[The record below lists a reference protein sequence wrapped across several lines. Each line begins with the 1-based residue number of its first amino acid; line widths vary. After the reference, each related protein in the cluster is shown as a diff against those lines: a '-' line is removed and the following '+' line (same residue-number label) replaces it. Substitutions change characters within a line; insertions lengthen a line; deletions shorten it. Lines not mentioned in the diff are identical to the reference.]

1 MQSNVD
7 VVSENGKKVR
17 CFGMDRMRPLGIW
30 VIFFTCVE
38 NLHAPICME
47 IDIHVGMTSRCFL
60 LLWAKGFSIG
70 VSTATAAKLF

>member
-1 MQSNVD
+1 MQSKVD
-7 VVSENGKKVR
+7 MVSENGKKVH

-47 IDIHVGMTSRCFL
+47 IDDIHV
-60 LLWAKGFSIG
+60 
-70 VSTATAAKLF
+70 